1 MIQNIQSY
9 LLRHW
14 DALLAAIAACISI
27 YYLTAYSGIGLSP
40 DSIAYSSAAIN
51 LKNGAGLLD
60 YNSLPLVDFPG
71 GYPLLLAGLSLMSG
85 LTPIALAPVLN
96 AGLYL
101 VLILLTSQI
110 LHGMEG
116 ITRFYRAALFLVLAC
131 SPCLWEVYGMLWSET
146 LFLVMVLAFI
156 LQWKRYIIAHDYRH
170 LFLLALLV
178 GLAFLTRIAG
188 LSLLAT
194 GFALILFD
202 GQINGLKK
210 IKQLT
215 LFSLVGI
222 LPLAI
227 NLYRNHLVTGT
238 AAGVREKALRSLGQ
252 NLVDSGWVLGTWL
265 PFIGENGFAGAMVLL
280 VLLILVIAL
289 LLFRV
294 FQQQYY
300 HKTSTAVLAC
310 FLVYAIFILGIS
322 SVSRFETLSSRLLS
336 PMYLPLLLT
345 IIYFVAALINKSK
358 RIFKYL
364 TIGAALLVL
373 GFGLKHQYVLNAF
386 NWEGIKDAGIPGYSE
401 IQWTESPMVAYINQH
416 KDSLN
421 APIYADAPG
430 GLYHLTGLH
439 SLPLPHKEIAK
450 EQADMFSH
458 KDLIVVWFYDGVN
471 DDLIDIPFIE
481 QHAQLVLKK
490 EFEDGI
496 IYYFKTG
503 LNKPSA
509 NQ

>member
-1 MIQNIQSY
+1 MQSY
-9 LLRHW
+9 CCKHW
-14 DALLAAIAACISI
+14 DALLAALAACVSI

-51 LKNGAGLLD
+51 LKSGNGLLD
-60 YNSLPLVDFPG
+60 YNSLPLVEFPA
-71 GYPLLLAGLSLMSG
+71 GYPIFLAGLSLISG

-96 AGLYL
+96 AGLYV
-101 VLILLTSQI
+101 VLFLLTSQI
-110 LHGMEG
+110 LYGMEG
-116 ITRFYRAALFLVLAC
+116 MTRVYRAAVFLVLAC

-146 LFLVMVLAFI
+146 LFLVMLLAFI
-156 LQWKRYIIAHDYRH
+156 LQWKRYVQAHDYRH
-170 LFLLALLV
+170 LFVLAVIV

-188 LSLLAT
+188 ISLLAT

-202 GQINGLKK
+202 GQINGPKK

-215 LFSLVGI
+215 LFSLIGI

-252 NLVDSGWVLGTWL
+252 NLIDSGWVLGTWL
-265 PFIGENGFAGAMVLL
+265 PFIGENGFAGAMLFL
-280 VLLILVIAL
+280 ALLIIVVGL

-300 HKTSTAVLAC
+300 HGTSTAVMAC

-336 PMYLPLLLT
+336 PMYLPLLIT
-345 IIYFVAALINKSK
+345 ILYFVVALISKTK
-358 RIFKYL
+358 RIFQYGA
-364 TIGAALLVL
+364 IGAAIVVL
-373 GFGLKHQYVLNAF
+373 GFGLKNQYQINAA

-401 IQWTESPMVAYINQH
+401 LQWTESPMVAYINQH

-430 GLYHLTGLH
+430 GLYHLTGMH
-439 SLPLPHKEIAK
+439 SLPLPHKEIVK
-450 EQADMFSH
+450 EQAEMFSH
-458 KDLIVVWFYDGVN
+458 KDLMVVWFYDGVN

-481 QHAQLVLKK
+481 QHATLVLKK

-496 IYYFKTG
+496 IYYFKTDI
-503 LNKPSA
+503 NKATA

>member
-1 MIQNIQSY
+1 MIQKLHAY
-9 LLRHW
+9 CTKHW

-51 LKNGAGLLD
+51 LKNGVGLLD
-60 YNSLPLVDFPG
+60 YNQLPLVEFPA
-71 GYPLLLAGLSLMSG
+71 GYPLFLAVLSLISG

-96 AGLYL
+96 AGLYI
-101 VLILLTSQI
+101 VLILLTSEI

-116 ITRFYRAALFLVLAC
+116 ITRTYRAAIFLMLAC

-146 LFLVMVLAFI
+146 LFLVWVLVFI
-156 LQWKRYIIAHDYRH
+156 LQWKRYVQVHDYTNL
-170 LFLLALLV
+170 LFLAIIV

-188 LSLLAT
+188 ISLLAT

-202 GQINGLKK
+202 GQINGIKK
-210 IKQLT
+210 IKQLS
-215 LFSLVGI
+215 LFSFIGI
-222 LPLAI
+222 IPLAI

-252 NLVDSGWVLGTWL
+252 NLMDSGWVLGTWL

-280 VLLILVIAL
+280 AMLLLVMAL

-300 HKTSTAVLAC
+300 HRTSTAVMAS

-345 IIYFVAALINKSK
+345 IFYFLAALINKTK
-358 RIFKYL
+358 RIFKYG

-373 GFGLKHQYVLNAF
+373 GFGLKNQYAINAF

-401 IQWTESPMVAYINQH
+401 TQWTASPMVAYINLH
-416 KDSLN
+416 KDSLTGS
-421 APIYADAPG
+421 IYADAPG
-430 GLYHLTGLH
+430 GLYHLTGVK
-439 SLPLPHKEIAK
+439 SLPLPHKEVLK
-450 EQADMFSH
+450 EQDEMLSH
-458 KDLIVVWFYDGVN
+458 KDLVVVWFYDGVN
-471 DDLIDIPFIE
+471 NDLVDIPFIE
-481 QHAQLVLKK
+481 QRAQLVGQK

-496 IYYFKTG
+496 IYYFRTG
-503 LNKPSA
+503 LNKRTAS
-509 NQ
+509 Q

>member
-1 MIQNIQSY
+1 MLQKIQSY
-9 LLRHW
+9 CSKHW
-14 DALLAAIAACISI
+14 DALLAALAACVSI

-60 YNSLPLVDFPG
+60 YNSLPLVEFPA
-71 GYPLLLAGLSLMSG
+71 GYPLFLAGLSLISG

-96 AGLYL
+96 AGLYV

-110 LHGMEG
+110 LYGMQG
-116 ITRFYRAALFLVLAC
+116 ITRWYRAALFLVLAC

-146 LFLVMVLAFI
+146 LFLVWILVFI
-156 LQWKRYIIAHDYRH
+156 LQWKRYSIAHDYRH
-170 LFLLALLV
+170 LLV
-178 GLAFLTRIAG
+178 LSLIVALAFLTRIAG
-188 LSLLAT
+188 ISLLAT

-202 GQINGLKK
+202 GHINGLKK
-210 IKQLT
+210 MKQLT
-215 LFSLVGI
+215 LFSLVSI
-222 LPLAI
+222 IPLAI

-238 AAGVREKALRSLGQ
+238 AAGVREKALRSFGQ
-252 NLVDSGWVLGTWL
+252 NLTDSGWVLGTWL
-265 PFIGENGFAGAMVLL
+265 PFFGDKGFAGAMVLL
-280 VLLILVIAL
+280 TLLILVIGI

-300 HKTSTAVLAC
+300 HRISTAVIAS

-336 PMYLPLLLT
+336 PMYLPLLMT
-345 IIYFVAALINKSK
+345 ILYFLAALITKTK
-358 RIFKYL
+358 RGINYL
-364 TIGAALLVL
+364 AIGAAIVVL
-373 GFGLKHQYVLNAF
+373 GFGLKNQYQINAA

-401 IQWTESPMVAYINQH
+401 LQWTVSPMVAYINQH

-450 EQADMFSH
+450 EQAEMFSH
-458 KDLIVVWFYDGVN
+458 KDFIVVWFYDGVN
-471 DDLIDIPFIE
+471 DDLIDIPIIE
-481 QHAQLVLKK
+481 QHATLTLKK

-503 LNKPSA
+503 MNG
-509 NQ
+509 QR